1 MRDRLDKLT
10 GLLSDQVEN
19 LVLLDIVDSTHAM
32 ARRLI
37 AGMDEEDLSL
47 GSTVIIADQ
56 QERGEGR
63 GDRQWAS
70 PAGGL
75 YVSWMKSGIE
85 SDNIARLPMV
95 AAAAAL
101 SAVEAVGVSDACIKW
116 PNDVLVG
123 GRKLAGMVVFARHG
137 DTNWATVG
145 FGINIETTPVLE
157 GLNGVQATSIADLVT
172 TGDPEGWRETV
183 ITAFVGGLIRSL
195 TDSAPAIASWRRH
208 LMQKP
213 GDTVRVRLASA
224 KEISGTLVAV
234 TEEGFLRIAVNG
246 DEQVITGGDLI
257 ES

>member
-10 GLLSDQVEN
+10 GALSDQVEN
-19 LVLLDIVDSTHAM
+19 LVLLNVVDSTHAM

-37 AGMDEEDLSL
+37 AGMDEEEQSL
-47 GSTVIIADQ
+47 GATVIIADQ

-75 YVSWMKSGIE
+75 YVSWMRSGIDSE
-85 SDNIARLPMV
+85 TIATLPML

-101 SAVEAVGVSDACIKW
+101 SAVESVGVADACIKW
-116 PNDVLVG
+116 PNDILVG

-145 FGINIETTPVLE
+145 IGINVDTAPVLE
-157 GLNGVQATSIADLVT
+157 GPNGVQATSLADLVT
-172 TGDPEGWRETV
+172 ADDPEGWRETV
-183 ITAFVGGLIRSL
+183 ITAFVGALTRSL
-195 TDSAPAIASWRRH
+195 TDPAPALATWRRH

-224 KEISGTLVAV
+224 KEVSGTLVAV
-234 TEEGFLRIAVNG
+234 TEEGFLRIVVNG
-246 DEQVITGGDLI
+246 DELVITGGDLI

>member
-1 MRDRLDKLT
+1 MRDRLDKLS
-10 GLLSDQVEN
+10 GLLSGQVEN
-19 LVLLDIVDSTHAM
+19 LVLLDVVDSTHAM

-47 GSTVIIADQ
+47 GATVIIAYQ

-70 PAGGL
+70 PVGGL
-75 YVSWMKSGIE
+75 YVSWMQSGIDSE
-85 SDNIARLPMV
+85 TIARLPMV

-101 SAVEAVGVSDACIKW
+101 SAVESVGVADACIKW
-116 PNDVLVG
+116 PNDILVAG
-123 GRKLAGMVVFARHG
+123 KKLAGMVVFARHG
-137 DTNWATVG
+137 DVNWATVG
-145 FGINIETTPVLE
+145 LGLNLETTPELE
-157 GLNGVQATSIADLVT
+157 GSNGVQATSIADLVS
-172 TGDPEGWRETV
+172 TGDPENWRETA
-183 ITAFVGGLIRSL
+183 ITAFIGGLTRSL
-195 TDSAPAIASWRRH
+195 TDPAPALATWRRH

-224 KEISGTLVAV
+224 KEISGSLVAV
-234 TEEGFLRIAVNG
+234 TDEGFLRIAING

>member
-10 GLLSDQVEN
+10 GLLSDQLEN
-19 LVLLDIVDSTHAM
+19 LVLLDVVDSTHAM

-37 AGMDEEDLSL
+37 AGMDEEELSL
-47 GSTVIIADQ
+47 GATVIIADQ

-75 YVSWMKSGIE
+75 YVSWMQSGIDSE
-85 SDNIARLPMV
+85 TIARLPMV

-101 SAVEAVGVSDACIKW
+101 SAVESVGVADACIKW
-116 PNDVLVG
+116 PNDILVG

-137 DTNWATVG
+137 ETNWATVG
-145 FGINIETTPVLE
+145 LGINIETTPVLD
-157 GLNGVQATSIADLVT
+157 GPNGVEATSLADLVT

-183 ITAFVGGLIRSL
+183 ITAFVSGLTRSL
-195 TDSAPAIASWRRH
+195 TDPAPALATWRRH
-208 LMQKP
+208 LTQKP

-224 KEISGTLVAV
+224 KEVSGTLVAV

-246 DEQVITGGDLI
+246 DEQVISGGDLI

>member
-1 MRDRLDKLT
+1 MRDRLEKLT
-10 GLLSDQVEN
+10 GLLSNQVEN
-19 LVLLDIVDSTHAM
+19 LVLLDVVDSTHAM

-47 GSTVIIADQ
+47 GATVIIADE

-75 YVSWMKSGIE
+75 YVSWMRSGIDSE
-85 SDNIARLPMV
+85 TIARLPMA

-101 SAVEAVGVSDACIKW
+101 SAVESVGVANACIKW
-116 PNDVLVG
+116 PNDILAG

-145 FGINIETTPVLE
+145 LGINVDTAPVLE
-157 GLNGVQATSIADLVT
+157 DPNSVQATSIADLVT
-172 TGDPEGWRETV
+172 TGEPEERRETV
-183 ITAFVGGLIRSL
+183 ITAFVESLTRSL
-195 TDSAPAIASWRRH
+195 TDPAPALAAWRRH
-208 LMQKP
+208 LMQQP

-224 KEISGTLVAV
+224 KEVSGTLVAV

-246 DEQVITGGDLI
+246 DEQVVTGGDLI

>member
-10 GLLSDQVEN
+10 GLLSDQIEN
-19 LVLLDIVDSTHAM
+19 LVLLDVVDSTHAM

-37 AGMDEEDLSL
+37 AGMDEEEQSP
-47 GSTVIIADQ
+47 GATVIIADQ

-75 YVSWMKSGIE
+75 YVSWMQSGIDSE
-85 SDNIARLPMV
+85 TIARLPMA

-101 SAVEAVGVSDACIKW
+101 SAVEAAGVADACIKW
-116 PNDVLVG
+116 PNDILVG

-137 DTNWATVG
+137 DTNWVTVG
-145 FGINIETTPVLE
+145 LGINIDAAPVLE
-157 GLNGVQATSIADLVT
+157 DSKSVQATSLADLVPA
-172 TGDPEGWRETV
+172 GDPEAWRETV
-183 ITAFVGGLIRSL
+183 VTAFIGGLTRSL
-195 TDSAPAIASWRRH
+195 TDPAPALASWRRH

>member
-10 GLLSDQVEN
+10 GALSDQIEN
-19 LVLLDIVDSTHAM
+19 LVLLDVVDSTHAM

-37 AGMDEEDLSL
+37 AGMDEEDQSL
-47 GSTVIIADQ
+47 GATVIIADQ

-75 YVSWMKSGIE
+75 YVSWMRSGIDSE
-85 SDNIARLPMV
+85 TIATLPML

-101 SAVEAVGVSDACIKW
+101 SAVESVGVADACIKW
-116 PNDVLVG
+116 PNDIQVG

-145 FGINIETTPVLE
+145 IGINVDTAPVLE
-157 GLNGVQATSIADLVT
+157 GPNGVQATSIADLVT
-172 TGDPEGWRETV
+172 ADDPEGWRETV
-183 ITAFVGGLIRSL
+183 ITAFVGALTRSL
-195 TDSAPAIASWRRH
+195 TDPAPALATWRRH

-224 KEISGTLVAV
+224 KEV
-234 TEEGFLRIAVNG
+234 
-246 DEQVITGGDLI
+246 
-257 ES
+257 